1 MIRGTIVGFGRMGI
15 THYSIL
21 NRHPQVKFVAV
32 CDSSGFVRYNA
43 AKYLGVEAYDDYHK
57 MFREMKPDFTIAAV
71 PTAMHMDV
79 VKTAILNDSHVFV
92 EKPFT
97 LNPAQGNELMSLLEG
112 KDLVHQVGYVVRFS
126 DVFMKVKELLDQ
138 KVLGELYKFRLE
150 INGPTVLHGAKK
162 SWRSNRSEGG
172 GCLYDFASHGIDLIN
187 YLIGPPDNIVG
198 TVFQR
203 IFSKDVEDA
212 VISTFIYKEG
222 LCGNLIVNWSDS
234 SYRKPDNYF
243 EVLGRKGKIIAD
255 LRTLKVFF
263 KDAPESEEYSQGWN
277 IKYYPSLTE
286 PVRFFVRGFE
296 FTRQLDYFVDC
307 ILKNRPSE
315 ICSFDDGLK
324 TDTVIEQI
332 RADGAKGYK

>member
-1 MIRGTIVGFGRMGI
+1 MLRGTIVGFGRMGI
-15 THYSIL
+15 THFSIL

-57 MFREMKPDFTIAAV
+57 MFREIKPDFTIAAV

-79 VKTAILNDSHVFV
+79 VKTAILNDAHVFV

-97 LNPAQGNELMSLLEG
+97 LNPVQGKELLNLIKG
-112 KDLVHQVGYVVRFS
+112 KNLIHQVGYVVRFS
-126 DVFMKVKELLDQ
+126 DVFRKVKEFMDR
-138 KVLGELYKFRLE
+138 KILGELYKFKLE
-150 INGPTVLHGAKK
+150 MNGPTVLHGAKK
-162 SWRSNRSEGG
+162 SWRSNRNEGG

-187 YLIGPPDNIVG
+187 YLIGPPDTVVG

-212 VISTFIYKEG
+212 VISTFIYKGG
-222 LCGNLIVNWSDS
+222 LCGNLSVNWSDS
-234 SYRKPDNYF
+234 SYRKPDNCF
-243 EVLGRKGKIIAD
+243 EVLGEKGKIIAD
-255 LRTLKVFF
+255 FRTLKVFF
-263 KDAPESEEYSQGWN
+263 GQKPDIEGYTRGWN
-277 IKYYPSLTE
+277 IKYFPSLAE

-296 FTRQLDYFVDC
+296 FTRQLDYFIDC
-307 ILKNRPSE
+307 ILNNRQSE

-332 RADGAKGYK
+332 RANSTRGM